1 MSAPGAARSLVS
13 LASRR
18 PWKPSVALAG
28 ASHVKPVPIRPF
40 GTAPSG
46 AAGGAAGRAVPNGA
60 LV

>member
-1 MSAPGAARSLVS
+1 MSAAGAARSLVS

-18 PWKPSVALAG
+18 QCKPSVAPAG
-28 ASHVKPVPIRPF
+28 ALRVKPVPIRPF

-60 LV
+60 

>member
-1 MSAPGAARSLVS
+1 MSAAGAARSLIS

-18 PWKPSVALAG
+18 QCKPSVASAG
-28 ASHVKPVPIRPF
+28 ALRVKPVPIRSF

-60 LV
+60 